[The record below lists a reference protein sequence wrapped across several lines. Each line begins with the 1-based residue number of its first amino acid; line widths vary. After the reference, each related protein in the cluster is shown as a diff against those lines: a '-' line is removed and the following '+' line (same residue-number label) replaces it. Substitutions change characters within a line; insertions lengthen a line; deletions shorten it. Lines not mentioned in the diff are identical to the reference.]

1 MLKIGIDLGGTKIA
15 AVILDASGAVVWEQ
29 RIATP
34 RDSYPELL
42 AAIAGL
48 VTAADQF
55 THPRTATVGIG
66 IPGAIDSQSG
76 RIKNSNL
83 VLINGTSLDQ
93 DLRAAIG
100 RDIRIG
106 NDANCLAT
114 SEATDGAAQG
124 AELVFAIILGTGCG
138 GGIAIRGAQHVGPN
152 SIGGEW
158 GHNPLPWPDP
168 QTELPGPACY
178 CGKFGCTETWISGT
192 GLANDHQRVTG
203 TTLRGEA
210 IFAAAAAGDPAC
222 EASLQ
227 RFEHRLAR
235 ATATIINS
243 LDPDVIVIG
252 GGVSRIER
260 LYRTVPLLWPKFV
273 FSPQV
278 LTPLRPARHG
288 DASGVRGAAHLWG
301 RSDRSG

>member
-15 AVILDASGAVVWEQ
+15 AVILDGKGTVIWEQ

-34 RDSYPELL
+34 RHNYAELI
-42 AAIAGL
+42 AAIASL
-48 VTAADQF
+48 VAAADEF

-66 IPGAIDSQSG
+66 IPGAIDSQSR

-83 VLINGTSLDQ
+83 VLINGSSLDQ
-93 DLRAAIG
+93 DLRSAIG

-106 NDANCLAT
+106 NDANCLAS
-114 SEATDGAAQG
+114 SEATDGAAKG
-124 AELVFAIILGTGCG
+124 AELVFAIILGTGTG
-138 GGIAIRGAQHVGPN
+138 GGIALHGTQHVGPN
-152 SIGGEW
+152 AIGGEW

-168 QTELPGPACY
+168 LTELPGPPCY
-178 CGKFGCTETWISGT
+178 CGKFGCIETWISGT
-192 GLANDHQRVTG
+192 GLANDHERVTG
-203 TTLRGEA
+203 TSRRGEE
-210 IFAAAAAGDPAC
+210 IFAEAASGNPAA

-260 LYRTVPLLWPKFV
+260 LYTSVPKLWPQFV

-278 LTPLRPARHG
+278 LTPLRPALHG

-301 RSDRSG
+301 